1 MKIKKI
7 KTFDKGRNNA
17 NCMTFLLSD
26 GLYFTAFWL
35 LDIQMVSP
43 MPLFTPE
50 DLLRYLYKESSPELT
65 AAIQVALNENW
76 ALREQME
83 DIQASVNQLD
93 IEREVVS
100 PRMEV
105 VLRVLQYARDTA
117 IETTSRGWFSPASK
131 WSFV

>member
-7 KTFDKGRNNA
+7 KTFDKQRNNA

-76 ALREQME
+76 TLREQME

-93 IEREVVS
+93 IEKQIFA

-105 VLRVLQYARDTA
+105 VERVLQYARNTA
-117 IETTSRGWFSPASK
+117 IEATSKGWVSPPPI
-131 WSFV
+131 

>member
-1 MKIKKI
+1 MKTKKI
-7 KTFDKGRNNA
+7 KTFDKQRNNA
-17 NCMTFLLSD
+17 NGMTFLLSD

-65 AAIQVALNENW
+65 AAIQVALKEKW
-76 ALREQME
+76 TLREQME
-83 DIQASVNQLD
+83 ELQTSVNQLD
-93 IEREVVS
+93 IEKQIFA

-105 VLRVLQYARDTA
+105 VERVLQYARNTA
-117 IETTSRGWFSPASK
+117 IEATSKGWVHARPILA
-131 WSFV
+131 